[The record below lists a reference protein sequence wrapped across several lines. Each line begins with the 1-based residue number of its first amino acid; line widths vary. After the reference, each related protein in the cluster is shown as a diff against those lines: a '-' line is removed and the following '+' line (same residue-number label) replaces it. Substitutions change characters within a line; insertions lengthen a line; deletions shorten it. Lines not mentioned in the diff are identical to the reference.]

1 MTIFDLSLLIV
12 ILGFAVN
19 GLFRGLIKMVGAI
32 VALVLGIFFASRLYI
47 PFYEWGSNYVSG
59 QENILKII
67 SFVIVLLVISKLIE
81 LFFKFLEK
89 VFKIAAFIP
98 GSRLI
103 NNILGAVFGILL
115 GSLLLGTI
123 IYFMTQYLDIG
134 GTISELIASSKIALI
149 LLEINKII
157 LPLLPESLKS
167 IIPFI

>member
-1 MTIFDLSLLIV
+1 MTIFDLSLLIIIV
-12 ILGFAVN
+12 GFAVN

>member
-32 VALVLGIFFASRLYI
+32 VALVLGIFFASRLYL

-59 QENILKII
+59 QENVLKII

-81 LFFKFLEK
+81 LIFKFLEK

-134 GTISELIASSKIALI
+134 GSISELISSSKIASI

>member
-81 LFFKFLEK
+81 LTFKFLEK

-123 IYFMTQYLDIG
+123 IYFMTQYLDIN
-134 GTISELIASSKIALI
+134 GTISGLIASSRIALI